1 MSLERKA
8 NREGLLLVKL
18 LINHTHVL
26 LYTVDA
32 RAAHWAMV
40 LLLVPWIPRL
50 LAKSLRAL
58 LTDAFVAARQQ
69 CMSLLLVHADVAL
82 AQLKIYRCVA
92 CYTASTASDGTQGN
106 VCDFLRAAL
115 LNL

>member
-1 MSLERKA
+1 
-8 NREGLLLVKL
+8 
-18 LINHTHVL
+18 
-26 LYTVDA
+26 
-32 RAAHWAMV
+32 MV
-40 LLLVPWIPRL
+40 LPLVPWIPRL
-50 LAKSLRAL
+50 LAKSLGAL

-82 AQLKIYRCVA
+82 AQLKIYQGAVRCVA